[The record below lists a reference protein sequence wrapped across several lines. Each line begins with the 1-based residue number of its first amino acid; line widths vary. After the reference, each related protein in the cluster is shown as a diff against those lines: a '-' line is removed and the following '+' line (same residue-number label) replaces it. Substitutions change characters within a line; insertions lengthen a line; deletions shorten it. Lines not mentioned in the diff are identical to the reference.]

1 MGQKV
6 HPTGFRLGVIK
17 KHNALW
23 YAKGKSYRENLIED
37 LKVRNHISEKLRFS
51 SISKVELERSAQ
63 NFVVNI
69 HTSRPGIIIG
79 KKGEEIESLNQQIQA
94 NAEFLANEPDRI
106 QPDIYRR
113 LSEYRMSRKTTPRPF
128 DAEREARLKAESEFR
143 RNTYSIPE
151 DDNAS

>member
-6 HPTGFRLGVIK
+6 HPIGFRLGVIK

-23 YAKGKSYRENLIED
+23 YAKGKAFKTNLIED
-37 LKVRNHISEKLRFS
+37 LKVRNYIKERLRFS
-51 SISKVELERSAQ
+51 SISRVDLERSAQ
-63 NFVVNI
+63 TFTVNI

-113 LSEYRMSRKTTPRPF
+113 LSEYRMSRKTTQRPF

-151 DDNAS
+151 EMRTK